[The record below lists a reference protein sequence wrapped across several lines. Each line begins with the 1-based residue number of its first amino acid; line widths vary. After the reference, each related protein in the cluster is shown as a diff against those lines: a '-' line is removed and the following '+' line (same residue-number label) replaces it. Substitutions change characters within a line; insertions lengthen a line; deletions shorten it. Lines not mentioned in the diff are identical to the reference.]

1 MSGIYDVVG
10 LTNWRS
16 EPTLKEISLSDKLGL
31 NGGIPYVVFD
41 FWNQKLLGVF
51 EDKIDIDIEPH
62 DTRVLLIHPL
72 LGHPQ
77 LIGNSRHISGVYS
90 IIDMNW
96 NDNEKT
102 LSGKSETIKGDTYSL
117 FIYIPDGFQMSEVN
131 ASSVDKQEVK
141 VTTVLSGSLL
151 KISFEGQAGDIQW
164 QLKFI
169 SSAK

>member
-1 MSGIYDVVG
+1 
-10 LTNWRS
+10 
-16 EPTLKEISLSDKLGL
+16 
-31 NGGIPYVVFD
+31 
-41 FWNQKLLGVF
+41 
-51 EDKIDIDIEPH
+51 
-62 DTRVLLIHPL
+62 
-72 LGHPQ
+72 
-77 LIGNSRHISGVYS
+77 
-90 IIDMNW
+90 MNW

-117 FIYIPDGFQMSEVN
+117 FIYIPDGSQISEVN